1 MKRLIAAVALSSLAL
16 SASALEIGKPF
27 EQLDLDRALPNIEF
41 APVEAYVADL
51 HAPYEQLV
59 IDRTLPNVAG
69 HVEAASTGNTQA
81 SQSPWAN
88 DWNFIAP
95 AL

>member
-1 MKRLIAAVALSSLAL
+1 MKRLIAAVALSSLAF

-41 APVEAYVADL
+41 APVQEYVAGKN
-51 HAPYEQLV
+51 APYEQLA
-59 IDRTLPNVAG
+59 IDRTLPNVADHAG
-69 HVEAASTGNTQA
+69 ASVGSTQSSA
-81 SQSPWAN
+81 SVWAN
-88 DWNFIAP
+88 DYNFIAP

>member
-1 MKRLIAAVALSSLAL
+1 MKRLIAAVALSSVAL

-27 EQLDLDRALPNIEF
+27 EQLD
-41 APVEAYVADL
+41 
-51 HAPYEQLV
+51 
-59 IDRTLPNVAG
+59 IDRTLPNVAD
-69 HVEAASTGNTQA
+69 HAEASTGSTQS

-88 DWNFIAP
+88 DYNFIAP